1 VKTCAP
7 ARQVIAAREAEGG
20 ACGAVLDQ
28 KLRVLVAKEDV
39 CAAEIERD
47 RLASR
52 VRQPQ
57 RPTSAVENGRHG
69 IVATLVTDASEDNAA
84 ASDFAQAVLHVR
96 RRDDLRR
103 RPSRAV
109 YERPALLTRQAHEE
123 TLHHQPVLNAEN
135 APL

>member
-7 ARQVIAAREAEGG
+7 ARQVVVAREAEGG
-20 ACGAVLDQ
+20 ACGAVVDQ
-28 KLRVLVAKEDV
+28 KLRVLVAKEDIR
-39 CAAEIERD
+39 AAEIERD

-69 IVATLVTDASEDNAA
+69 IVATLVTDASEDDAA

-103 RPSRAV
+103 RPTQAV

-123 TLHHQPVLNAEN
+123 TLHHQPFLNAEN